1 MKDLNIRLTFPAGVV
16 IDPNDYT
23 LSDKAIGYEVTI
35 CEAEDSISII
45 EEGAKL
51 WDFTMIGGTIE
62 PATHVLLSFNVY
74 LPDTIDTGH
83 RHQVKINQISMTM
96 ADGTAVTARTRNGLI
111 GIFKPGDANFDDD
124 VDGQDARLIVNDWLG
139 TGEEELDMN
148 IADIVND
155 GVLDGQDTRAII
167 NVWLN
172 AGSENNTPQNTRK
185 KLTKNYKVL

>member
-16 IDPNDYT
+16 VEPNDYI
-23 LSDKAIGYEVTI
+23 LSDKATGYNVTI
-35 CEAEDSISII
+35 CEAEDTISII

-62 PATHVLLSFNVY
+62 PATHALLTFNVY

-83 RHQVKINQISMTM
+83 RYQVKINQISMTM
-96 ADGTAVTARTRNGLI
+96 EDGTAVTARTRNGLL
-111 GIFKPGDANFDDD
+111 GVFKRGDANGDDD

-148 IADIVND
+148 ITDIVND
-155 GVLDGQDTRAII
+155 EVLDGQDARAII

-172 AGSENNTPQNTRK
+172 AGSGAGTIQNAKKQRK
-185 KLTKNYKVL
+185 KNYKVL